1 MPREFS
7 RNLRVGAQLQRLLN
21 ELLQSEVKDPRLQG
35 VRVTDVQLSGDLGVA
50 KVYYSTLQP
59 DEDPTP
65 AERAFGA
72 AGGFLRSRVG
82 RALRLRRVPEL
93 RFIHDLTAQHGIEL
107 TRLID
112 DVGTDGD

>member
-7 RNLRVGAQLQRLLN
+7 RSRRVGSELKRLLN
-21 ELLQSEVKDPRLQG
+21 ELLQSEVKDPRLRG

-50 KVYYSTLQP
+50 KVYYGTLQP
-59 DEDPTP
+59 DEDAAP
-65 AERAFGA
+65 AEQAFAA
-72 AGGFLRSRVG
+72 AGGFLRSRAG

-93 RFIHDLTAQHGIEL
+93 RFIRDTTAQHGIEL

-112 DVGTDGD
+112 EVGGDNE